1 MRKPAT
7 RAPWNLTVVALAVAA
22 AAAVA
27 QQPAP
32 QAPPAGGPQGAAPAA
47 RRGGP
52 PGMPRVPSL
61 PFPDAPQELQTL
73 GPKIRVVP
81 MAKGLVNPWGIAFL
95 PNGDVLVTEKPGRL
109 RIIRNGT
116 LDPQPVSG
124 VPEVYAVGQGGL
136 LEVLPHPRFAENRF
150 LYLTYSKSRES
161 TSLPPPPAAA
171 QPAPG
176 GQPAQA
182 GQRGQTPPREGTTV
196 LARGR
201 FDGKA
206 LTEVRELLVAD
217 NWNTGN
223 PHYGGKLA
231 FGRDGMLY
239 LTIGERGDRN
249 RAQNT
254 ALHGGKILRLRE
266 DGTAAPDNPFAGRDG
281 FKPEIYTYGHRNP
294 QALAFHPETGVLWS
308 TEHGPQGGDELN
320 TIVAGKNY
328 GWPISTFGREYT
340 GEFISPPW
348 REGVEMPVIF
358 YAPSL
363 GLSGMTFY
371 SGDRFPAW
379 KGNLLLGALSG
390 QQIQRVVFTE
400 KGPIGREALLG
411 TLKLRIRDVR
421 QGPDGFVYAAADEN
435 PGGIL
440 RIEPA
445 SAPTSSA
452 GR

>member
-1 MRKPAT
+1 MRKPSP
-7 RAPWNLTVVALAVAA
+7 RAWNLTIVALAVAGA
-22 AAAVA
+22 AAIA

-32 QAPPAGGPQGAAPAA
+32 QAPPAGGRQAGAPVA
-47 RRGGP
+47 RPGGP
-52 PGMPRVPSL
+52 GVPRVPSL
-61 PFPDAPQELQTL
+61 PFPDTPQELDTL

-109 RIIRNGT
+109 RVIRNGT
-116 LDPQPVSG
+116 LDPQPVGG

-136 LEVLPHPRFAENRF
+136 LEVLPHPRFAENQF
-150 LYLTYSKSRES
+150 LYLTYSKSRER
-161 TSLPPPPAAA
+161 TAATPAQPAAAAPPAA
-171 QPAPG
+171 
-176 GQPAQA
+176 QPAQA

-206 LTEVRELLVAD
+206 LTDVRELFVAD

-239 LTIGERGDRN
+239 MTIGERGDRN

-254 ALHGGKILRLRE
+254 ALHGGKLLRLRE

-281 FKPEIYTYGHRNP
+281 FKPEIYTYGHRNA
-294 QALAFHPETGVLWS
+294 QGLAFHPETGVLWS
-308 TEHGPQGGDELN
+308 SEHGPQGGDELN

-328 GWPISTFGREYT
+328 GWPIATYGREYS
-340 GEFISPPW
+340 GEFINPPY
-348 REGVEMPVIF
+348 REGVELPVIF
-358 YAPSL
+358 WAPSL

-371 SGDRFPAW
+371 TGDRFPAW
-379 KGNLLLGALSG
+379 KGNVFLGALSG

-400 KGPIGREALLG
+400 KGPVGREALLG

-421 QGPDGFVYAAADEN
+421 QGPDGFLYAAADEN

-445 SAPTSSA
+445 AVATSSA

>member
-1 MRKPAT
+1 MRIASA
-7 RAPWNLTVVALAVAA
+7 RAAWSLTAVAVAVAA

-32 QAPPAGGPQGAAPAA
+32 QTPPAGA
-47 RRGGP
+47 RQGGP
-52 PGMPRVPSL
+52 PGARQGGPGVPRVPSL
-61 PFPDAPQELQTL
+61 PFPDAPQEIETL

-95 PNGDVLVTEKPGRL
+95 PNGDILVTEKPGRL
-109 RIIRNGT
+109 RIVRGGT
-116 LDPQPVSG
+116 LDPQPIAG
-124 VPEVYAVGQGGL
+124 VPEVYPVGQGGL
-136 LEVLPHPRFAENRF
+136 LEVLPHPRFAENQF
-150 LYLTYSKSRES
+150 VYLTYSKSRERAAA
-161 TSLPPPPAAA
+161 AAA
-171 QPAPG
+171 QPPAAQPG
-176 GQPAQA
+176 QA
-182 GQRGQTPPREGTTV
+182 PPREATTV

-206 LTEVRELLVAD
+206 LTDVRELLVAD

-254 ALHGGKILRLRE
+254 ALHGGKLLRLRE
-266 DGTAAPDNPFAGRDG
+266 DGTAAPGNPFAGRDG
-281 FKPEIYTYGHRNP
+281 FKPEIYTYGHRNA
-294 QALAFHPETGVLWS
+294 QGLAFHPETGELWE

-328 GWPISTFGREYT
+328 GWPISTFGREYS

-348 REGVEMPVIF
+348 KEGVEQPVIF
-358 YAPSL
+358 WAPSI
-363 GLSGMTFY
+363 GLSGMAFY
-371 SGDRFPAW
+371 TGDRFPAW
-379 KGNLLLGALSG
+379 KGNVFLGALSG

-400 KGPIGREALLG
+400 KGPVGREALLG
-411 TLKLRIRDVR
+411 TLRLRIRDVR
-421 QGPDGFVYAAADEN
+421 QGPDGFLYAAVDAN

-445 SAPTSSA
+445 SGQTTSA
-452 GR
+452 TR

>member
-1 MRKPAT
+1 MGTPARLST
-7 RAPWNLTVVALAVAA
+7 WTLGVVTLA
-22 AAAVA
+22 AAAVTALA

-32 QAPPAGGPQGAAPAA
+32 QEPRAPGRQGGPPAA

-61 PFPDAPQELQTL
+61 PFPDAPQELETL
-73 GPKIRVVP
+73 GPKLRVVP
-81 MAKGLVNPWGIAFL
+81 MAKGLVNAWGIAFL
-95 PNGDVLVTEKPGRL
+95 PSGDMLVTEKPGRL

-116 LDPQPVSG
+116 LDPQPITG
-124 VPEVYAVGQGGL
+124 TPEVYPVGQGGM
-136 LEVLPHPRFAENRF
+136 LEVLPHPRFAENQF
-150 LYLTYSKSRES
+150 IYLTYSKSRPRTAAS
-161 TSLPPPPAAA
+161 PAPPPGA
-171 QPAPG
+171 QP
-176 GQPAQA
+176 
-182 GQRGQTPPREGTTV
+182 GQTPPLEATTV

-206 LTEVRELLVAD
+206 LTDVRELLVAD

-223 PHYGGKLA
+223 PHFGGKLA

-254 ALHGGKILRLRE
+254 ALHGGKILRLRD
-266 DGTAAPDNPFAGRDG
+266 DGTAAPGNPFADREG

-294 QALAFHPETGVLWS
+294 QGLAFHPETGELWE

-320 TIVAGKNY
+320 KIVAGKNY
-328 GWPISTFGREYT
+328 GWPIATFGREYS
-340 GEFISPPW
+340 GEYINPPS
-348 REGVEMPVIF
+348 REGVEPPVIF

-363 GLSGMTFY
+363 GLSGLTFY

-379 KGNLLLGALSG
+379 KGNAFLGALSG

-400 KGPIGREALLG
+400 KGPIGREVLLG
-411 TLKLRIRDVR
+411 TLRLRIRDVR
-421 QGPDGFVYAAADEN
+421 QGPDGFLYAAVDEN

-445 SAPTSSA
+445 TAPTSSA

>member
-1 MRKPAT
+1 MRIASA
-7 RAPWNLTVVALAVAA
+7 RAAWSLTAVAVAVAA
-22 AAAVA
+22 AAVVA
-27 QQPAP
+27 QQPAAP
-32 QAPPAGGPQGAAPAA
+32 QSPPAGA
-47 RRGGP
+47 RQGGP
-52 PGMPRVPSL
+52 PGARQGGPGVPRVPSL
-61 PFPDAPQELQTL
+61 PFPDAPQEIETL

-95 PNGDVLVTEKPGRL
+95 PNGDILVTEKPGRL
-109 RIIRNGT
+109 RIVRGGT
-116 LDPQPVSG
+116 LDPQPIAG
-124 VPEVYAVGQGGL
+124 VPEVYPVGQGGL
-136 LEVLPHPRFAENRF
+136 LEVLPHPRFAENQF
-150 LYLTYSKSRES
+150 VYLTYSKSRERAAAAAAA
-161 TSLPPPPAAA
+161 PPAAA
-171 QPAPG
+171 QP
-176 GQPAQA
+176 GQA
-182 GQRGQTPPREGTTV
+182 PPREATTV

-206 LTEVRELLVAD
+206 LTDVRELLVAD

-254 ALHGGKILRLRE
+254 ALHGGKLLRLRE
-266 DGTAAPDNPFAGRDG
+266 DGTAAPGNPFAGRDG
-281 FKPEIYTYGHRNP
+281 FKPEIYTYGHRNA
-294 QALAFHPETGVLWS
+294 QGLAFHPETGELWE

-328 GWPISTFGREYT
+328 GWPISTFGREYS

-348 REGVEMPVIF
+348 KEGVEQPVIF
-358 YAPSL
+358 WAPSI
-363 GLSGMTFY
+363 GLSGMAFY
-371 SGDRFPAW
+371 TGDRFPAW
-379 KGNLLLGALSG
+379 KGNVFLGALSG

-400 KGPIGREALLG
+400 KGPVGREALLG
-411 TLKLRIRDVR
+411 TLRLRIRDVR
-421 QGPDGFVYAAADEN
+421 QGPDGFLYAAVDAN

-445 SAPTSSA
+445 SGQTTSA
-452 GR
+452 TR